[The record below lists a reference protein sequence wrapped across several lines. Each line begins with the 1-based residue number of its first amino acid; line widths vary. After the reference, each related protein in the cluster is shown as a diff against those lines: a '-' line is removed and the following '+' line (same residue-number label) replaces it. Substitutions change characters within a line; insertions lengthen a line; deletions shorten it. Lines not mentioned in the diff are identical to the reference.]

1 MLRSVF
7 FAVAALVLLK
17 PVDAAAQD
25 TTAPWTGFYAGI
37 NGGYAW
43 SGDTNVSRLEFF
55 PAPGFLNEPGFELE
69 GAFGGG
75 QIGYNF
81 AIGSQVVLGIEA
93 DFQGGDIDDGYH
105 LTDALNNDVVARS
118 SLNWFGTVRARAGI
132 VVNRTLVYATGGLTY
147 GELESSYTFNNPLNK
162 FGGDATQETGYVLG
176 GGLETQIAPNWSLKA
191 EYQHI
196 NLDADVRFD
205 AALFPGQ
212 GFDIDNLKTQL
223 DTVRVGVNYKFGA
236 DRNPAPLK

>member
-7 FAVAALVLLK
+7 FTVAALVLLK
-17 PVDAAAQD
+17 PVNAAAQD

-43 SGDTNVSRLEFF
+43 SGDTSVSRLEFF
-55 PAPGFLNEPGFELE
+55 PIAGFLNEPGFEME

-81 AIGSQVVLGIEA
+81 ALGSQIVLGIEA

-105 LTDALNNDVVARS
+105 ITDALLNDVVAQS

-132 VVNRTLVYATGGLTY
+132 VVNRTLIYATGGLAY
-147 GELESSYTFNNPLNK
+147 GEIESSFAFNNPLNS
-162 FGGDATQETGYVLG
+162 FSATTQETGYVLG
-176 GGLETQIAPNWSLKA
+176 GGLETQIAPNWSFKA

-196 NLDADVRFD
+196 NLDADARFNS
-205 AALFPGQ
+205 AANPGT
-212 GFDIDNLKTQL
+212 GFDIDKLKTQL

-236 DRNPAPLK
+236 DREPAPLK